1 MTILVTGAG
10 GQLGYTISSTLE
22 SLHRVVALDRGELD
36 LVRSAAVF
44 DAVHDLEPDVIINCA
59 AYTNVD
65 GAEDDPVTAFNVNA
79 FGVRTLAQAARDV
92 DATLVHYSTDFVFDG
107 EADRPYT
114 EEDTTN
120 PQSAYAMSK
129 LLGEWFA
136 QDAHSYILRVE
147 SLFGG
152 GRADT
157 QGSSV
162 DRMADAILEGRTVHA
177 FSDRTVSPS
186 YACDVAAATASLLE
200 CTPAPGVYHCVG
212 SGSGTWVDVAAQLA
226 RCLGQSTEIIPVSV
240 ASRPYKAA
248 RPKFCALSNAKL
260 TKSGIEMPAWMD
272 ALRRYAATRVG

>member
-65 GAEDDPVTAFNVNA
+65 GAEDDPSTAFNVNA

-107 EADRPYT
+107 EADSPYT
-114 EEDTTN
+114 EEDATN

-136 QDAHSYILRVE
+136 QDAHSYILRVC
-147 SLFGG
+147 LGVG
-152 GRADT
+152 VPI
-157 QGSSV
+157 QK
-162 DRMADAILEGRTVHA
+162 
-177 FSDRTVSPS
+177 
-186 YACDVAAATASLLE
+186 AAASTGWLMLFWRDGQFMLSLTA
-200 CTPAPGVYHCVG
+200 
-212 SGSGTWVDVAAQLA
+212 
-226 RCLGQSTEIIPVSV
+226 R
-240 ASRPYKAA
+240 
-248 RPKFCALSNAKL
+248 F
-260 TKSGIEMPAWMD
+260 
-272 ALRRYAATRVG
+272 RRAMLVT